1 MIAQLKNWYLALSSR
16 EQWLVG
22 LAGGLVGLVVLIYAI
37 ILPTWLAIDDAEAEL
52 SAATERRGR
61 LEALALIAKTAPRAS
76 PATAVLADGA
86 ALESIISA
94 SAIAGGFELSN
105 GAAAGSDEYG
115 FRLASAKAGPLLAWL
130 TGLEAQGIGVIEIRL
145 QQGEGG
151 FVAADV
157 RVRRR
162 P

>member
-1 MIAQLKNWYLALSSR
+1 MISKLKLWYAALSRR

-22 LAGGLVGLVVLIYAI
+22 IAGALVALLILAYGIAI
-37 ILPTWLAIDDAEAEL
+37 PAYRAIGAAETELAQ
-52 SAATERRGR
+52 ATERRGR
-61 LEALALIAKTAPRAS
+61 LEALAAIAKTATKS
-76 PATAVLADGA
+76 GATAVVANNEA
-86 ALESIISA
+86 IESIISQGA
-94 SAIAGGFELSN
+94 VAAGFEVSD
-105 GAAAGSDEYG
+105 GATAGNDEFS

-130 TGLEAQGIGVIEIRL
+130 TGLEAQGISVTEIRL
-145 QQGEGG
+145 QSGEGG